1 MMLIPSGVSSKPFR
15 SVNAGGEPHSCLDIA
30 VPYRMVPHDDRFPQ
44 PLRVAVKDC
53 FFLQGLRNSL
63 CNAAYYDTM
72 PSAPFTATV
81 VESLIRKGAHIL
93 GLTKLSTLIG
103 WEEPIDAVDYLTSF
117 NPRADGYQSP
127 AGSSS
132 GSAAAIAAY
141 DWLDCAIGTDTT
153 GSGRRPALVNGVWQ
167 FRPSHEER
175 LLYGLVK
182 AYPRFDSS
190 CVFARDL
197 QTIERVA
204 RSWLKMGD
212 ESPPPRNR
220 PYSIIYPLEYLPVEN
235 RDQ

>member
-1 MMLIPSGVSSKPFR
+1 MMLIPSGVRSKTFQ
-15 SVNAGGEPHSCLDIA
+15 SVNAGGERHGCLSIA
-30 VPYRMVPHDDRFPQ
+30 VPHRMDPDDGESPQ

-53 FFLQGLRNSL
+53 YFLRGLQNSL
-63 CNAAYYDTM
+63 FNSAYYDTFTF
-72 PSAPFTATV
+72 APFTASV
-81 VESLIRKGAHIL
+81 VEYLVRKGVHIL

-103 WEEPIDAVDYLTSF
+103 WEEPMDAVDYLTPF
-117 NPRADGYQSP
+117 DPRADGYQSP
-127 AGSSS
+127 ACSSS
-132 GSAAAIAAY
+132 GSAIAVAAY

-182 AYPRFDSS
+182 AYPRFDSP